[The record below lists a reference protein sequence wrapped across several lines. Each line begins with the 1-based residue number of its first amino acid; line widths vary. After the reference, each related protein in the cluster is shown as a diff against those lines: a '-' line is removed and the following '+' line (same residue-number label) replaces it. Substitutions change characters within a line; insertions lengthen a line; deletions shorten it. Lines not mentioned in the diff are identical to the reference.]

1 MLKAIAVRRASEG
14 GAQGKTALASALLA
28 HDERHLRRRAI
39 ELTDGARILVDL
51 PAAIALEDGDALLT
65 EDDRAIVIIAADEPL
80 YDIRGQDQLHLARL
94 AWHLGN
100 RHLAAAIEPD
110 RILILRDHVIKAM
123 LEGLGAEVSE
133 TLARFQPVRGAYSG
147 HGGQD
152 GGHHSGQDG
161 GDDHGHHHEHGRHHG
176 HGRRDHQHG

>member
-14 GAQGKTALASALLA
+14 GAQGKTALASAILA

-39 ELTDGARILVDL
+39 ELTDGARVLVDL
-51 PAAIALEDGDALLT
+51 PGAIALEDGDALLT
-65 EDDRAIVIIAADEPL
+65 EDDRAIAIIAADEPL
-80 YDIRGQDQLHLARL
+80 YDIRAQDQLHLARL

-147 HGGQD
+147 HGN
-152 GGHHSGQDG
+152 GHRGHS
-161 GDDHGHHHEHGRHHG
+161 HEHGYTHGQEHTHEHTHEHAHH
-176 HGRRDHQHG
+176 HQHD